1 MQEKG
6 DPVAIVYPAEG
17 TPLITGSVALA
28 DKAPHPNA
36 ARLFISFLFSRQTQQ
51 LMCDS
56 GGMRSFHPDVTL
68 KPGRTPLAEIELLPS
83 DPEALERETEA
94 LKQKYA
100 EYFGT

>member
-1 MQEKG
+1 
-6 DPVAIVYPAEG
+6 VAIVYPSEG

-28 DKAPHPNA
+28 DRAPHPSA
-36 ARLFISFLFSRQTQQ
+36 ARLFISYLFSRPVQQ

-56 GGMRSFHPDVTL
+56 GGMRSFHPDVAL
-68 KPGRTPLAEIELLPS
+68 KPGRTPLAQIKLLPA
-83 DPEALERETEA
+83 DPEAQERETET